1 MVAALALVVAISIEA
16 LPLQEPSAPRPT
28 APPSQA
34 ESPWLDDKNLGD
46 PLRSGESTQLPPA
59 LLDAATKLAGRALL
73 ANHAAETLEELCDDV
88 GARLSGSD
96 AANHAVAWCVAR
108 LRKDG
113 FENVRTEKVL
123 VPHWVR
129 GRCEVAMTSPRA
141 QSMYACALGGSV
153 GTGGKPLVANVV
165 ATESL
170 ETLAKLPPEQVAGKI
185 VLLTRRMTR
194 DGGERSGYGATVSI
208 RGNGAI
214 AAAKVGAVGVL
225 IRSVGTGNA
234 RVVHTG
240 AMHYDEGVT
249 RIPAAAL
256 SAEDAEMIERL
267 LARGQPVAVS
277 LDLGCETQ
285 GDVESANV
293 VAELRGREKPDE
305 VVVLGGHL
313 DSWDLG
319 LGAIDDGAGVVIA
332 WEAVRLMKE
341 LDLRPRR
348 TLRVV
353 FWMNEENGLRGG
365 NGYAEQHAAEAA
377 NHMVAIES
385 DGGAG
390 RPTGFGLTC
399 DAADLPRVQALG
411 ALLRGLGCGSVK
423 AGGGGADVGPLRKLA
438 VPTMSLNQDSHWY
451 FDYHHT
457 PADTPDKVDPHELA
471 LNVAALSVM
480 SYALAEMEPRLAPFP
495 APADEKTR

>member
-1 MVAALALVVAISIEA
+1 MVVAALALIFV
-16 LPLQEPSAPRPT
+16 LQRPQAAPP

-34 ESPWLDDKNLGD
+34 ESPWLDDKNLGV
-46 PLRSGESTQLPPA
+46 PLRSAEAASLPPA
-59 LLDAATKLAGRALL
+59 LLDAATRLAGRALVS
-73 ANHAAETLEELCDDV
+73 NRAAETLEELCDDV

-96 AANHAVAWCVAR
+96 NASHAVEWCVAR
-108 LRKDG
+108 LKRDG
-113 FENVRTEKVL
+113 FENVRAEKVM
-123 VPHWVR
+123 VPRWVR
-129 GRCEVAMTSPRA
+129 GRCEAAMTSPRA
-141 QSMYACALGGSV
+141 QPMEACALGGSV
-153 GTGGKPLVANVV
+153 GTGGKALVAEVV

-185 VLLTRRMTR
+185 VLLTRKMTR
-194 DGGERSGYGATVSI
+194 DPGERAGYGATVSI
-208 RGNGAI
+208 RTNGAN
-214 AAAKVGAVGVL
+214 AAGKLGAVGVM

-240 AMHYDEGVT
+240 AMHYDEGVPK
-249 RIPAAAL
+249 IPAVAL
-256 SAEDAEMIERL
+256 SAEDTEMLERL
-267 LARGQPVAVS
+267 LARGQKVAVS
-277 LDLGCETQ
+277 LELGCETQ

-293 VAELRGREKPDE
+293 VAELRGREKADE
-305 VVVLGGHL
+305 LVVLGGHL

-341 LDLRPRR
+341 LELRPRR

-365 NGYAEQHAAEAA
+365 TGYAEQHAAEAGK
-377 NHMVAIES
+377 HVVAIES

-399 DAADLPRVQALG
+399 AEADLPRVQALG
-411 ALLRGLGCGSVK
+411 ALLRGLGCGNVR
-423 AGGGGADVGPLRKLA
+423 AGGGGADIGPLRKLD
-438 VPTMSLNQDSHWY
+438 VPTMSLNQDARWY

-471 LNVAALSVM
+471 LNVAALAVM
-480 SYALAEMEPRLAPFP
+480 SFALAEMEPRLAPFP
-495 APADEKTR
+495 PPAEEHTR